1 MARRELAS
9 ALDEHAEIAA
19 GHLASMSGE
28 AEGKLYPRYPL
39 LTVIPSPENPRRK
52 ELDRAGVS
60 AEFIQ
65 RLQLKE
71 GEPVSEWLGRL
82 DQHLYD
88 FDKDKDPKSYKVLEE
103 LFELALTIKNDGLFQ
118 PIVITPQKVIVMGER
133 RWVASLLANIPFNS
147 VIVKEYSL
155 SLVDKARLLEN
166 TKRSNLSTASIVRAV
181 RRIVEGELNAP
192 CGPGNADLNE
202 PMIRQVFSL
211 KHTTA
216 ARYVAFCKL
225 HEEDPVLEAIYAD
238 KMTSIRAAYEA
249 VTDRLRELKNQSGD
263 KDPEKLD
270 GTPPPQKGPG
280 SKSTNKYP
288 PVKTRLPGSIGGQT
302 LFRVMAQYPE
312 LPAEMVAEF
321 KKAEEAWPKAND
333 VQRKEIFSNTMNA
346 FFALSDPE
354 GEEEK

>member
-9 ALDEHAEIAA
+9 ALDVHAEIAA
-19 GHLASMSGE
+19 GHLASISGE
-28 AEGKLYPRYPL
+28 AEGRLYPRFPL
-39 LTVIPSPENPRRK
+39 LDVIPSPDNPRRK

-60 AEFIQ
+60 AEFIK

-71 GEPVSEWLGRL
+71 GEPISQWLERL
-82 DQHLYD
+82 DEHLYS
-88 FDKDKDPKSYKVLEE
+88 FDKEKDPKSYRVLEE
-103 LFELALTIKNDGLFQ
+103 LFELALTIKTDGLFQ
-118 PIVITPQKVIVMGER
+118 PIVITPQNVIVMGER
-133 RWVASLLANIPFNS
+133 RWVASLLANILFNS

-181 RRIVEGELNAP
+181 RRIVESELNAP

-225 HEEDPVLEAIYAD
+225 HDGDPVLEAIYAD
-238 KMTSIRAAYEA
+238 QMTSIRAAYEA
-249 VTDRLRELKNQSGD
+249 VTERLRELKNQA
-263 KDPEKLD
+263 
-270 GTPPPQKGPG
+270 G
-280 SKSTNKYP
+280 SKDLEQLEDSPPSKKPGNKSSNKYP
-288 PVKTRLPGSIGGQT
+288 PVKTRLPGSVGGQT
-302 LFRVMAQYPE
+302 LFRVMADHPE

-321 KKAEEAWPKAND
+321 KNAAEAWPKAND
-333 VQRKEIFSNTMNA
+333 VQRKEIFSRTMNA

-354 GEEEK
+354 EGEDK